1 LQPEF
6 SLLFGNGIS
15 RKCRISVLLAVW
27 RTQDDEDENWLI
39 IV

>member
-1 LQPEF
+1 
-6 SLLFGNGIS
+6 LFGNGYS
-15 RKCRISVLLAVW
+15 REWRISVPLVVW